1 MRLHVSSNH
10 GVRCLAHRFGFRFWC
25 ACFIWLF
32 ITPAVYASAIRNSST
47 LVVRSSLSSLYAL
60 VILLNAAANA
70 SVDVCAFQI
79 FALWLCS
86 ATQFPLI
93 Q

>member
-1 MRLHVSSNH
+1 VRLHVSSNH
-10 GVRCLAHRFGFRFWC
+10 GARCFAHRLGFRFWC
-25 ACFIWLF
+25 DRFLWLF
-32 ITPAVYASAIRNSST
+32 ITPAAYASAIRNAST
-47 LVVRSSLSSLYAL
+47 FVVRSSLSSLYAL
-60 VILLNAAANA
+60 VMLLNAAANA